1 MKIITS
7 FMDDIIINPGEYHS
21 ITFESSY
28 IQQIFRILLSNYF
41 SNKRK
46 SERIDGHYIKIVS
59 KTTGNTLQRKDIY
72 FINFDCNVIALKT
85 EKSTNKLLQDL
96 LFYHLENNA
105 TLLENFIQLNEEITR
120 FTSAISLE
128 DNNLFIDFEPTDKTI
143 QNLIKSLTIHIE
155 YDDSEYVPNYLL
167 REYLIKS
174 LLQLNTSNKDAFLVI
189 SFPETDIGR
198 EDFSKVINRLKKLNI
213 TILVISTERE
223 FITSASPYNISMIDK
238 YGFLYDTIKLMRE
251 IEVFQFVSDDKLETV
266 AKNLAYYDFIK
277 DYLLLDPKMKEFLT
291 SNKL

>member
-128 DNNLFIDFEPTDKTI
+128 DKDR
-143 QNLIKSLTIHIE
+143 KST
-155 YDDSEYVPNYLL
+155 
-167 REYLIKS
+167 R
-174 LLQLNTSNKDAFLVI
+174 LNSSHVASSYAVFC
-189 SFPETDIGR
+189 
-198 EDFSKVINRLKKLNI
+198 LKKK
-213 TILVISTERE
+213 TTTEGPATRAAQSLAPAAG
-223 FITSASPYNISMIDK
+223 TQTGPRVVA
-238 YGFLYDTIKLMRE
+238 
-251 IEVFQFVSDDKLETV
+251 DDVDHEPGDRRPDAHWGKQHEHGR
-266 AKNLAYYDFIK
+266 AHD
-277 DYLLLDPKMKEFLT
+277 
-291 SNKL
+291 

>member
-1 MKIITS
+1 
-7 FMDDIIINPGEYHS
+7 MDDIIINPGEYHS

-155 YDDSEYVPNYLL
+155 FDESEYVPNYLL

-174 LLQLNTSNKDAFLVI
+174 LLQLNTSEKDVFLVI
-189 SFPETDIGR
+189 SFPESDVGR
-198 EDFSKVINRLKKLNI
+198 EDFSKVADGLKKLNI
-213 TILVISTERE
+213 TTLVLTTKRE
-223 FITSASPYNISMIDK
+223 FITSASSSNISMVDK
-238 YGFLYDTIKLMRE
+238 NGFIYDIIKMMKE
-251 IEVFQFVSDDKLETV
+251 IEAFNLVSEDKLEDVTKDLV
-266 AKNLAYYDFIK
+266 YRDFTK
-277 DYLLLDPKMKEFLT
+277 DFMLLDTKMKEFLA
-291 SNKL
+291 SSKFY